1 MDYVNYL
8 MINLKCFCFIV
19 VFATFLPL
27 HRHTEKLP
35 DDFALLLFLHA
46 SAIVQDQPKN
56 KVYSKSEVIDLLQ

>member
-1 MDYVNYL
+1 MLLLHCGLCY
-8 MINLKCFCFIV
+8 I
-19 VFATFLPL
+19 PPPP

-56 KVYSKSEVIDLLQ
+56 KVYSKSEVIDLFQ